1 MNVKNPHNRSST
13 DYDSPES
20 PRIPEPNTK
29 ITDLENQTIRALKA
43 KDSAL
48 KALKLEDK
56 LEKVAHKDDW
66 HTDLPYRPG
75 FGTSGEPIKLWTNYF
90 HMNIADN
97 IFYRYAIKVKEASS
111 EKAVATATAGSESSA
126 TTTVRGSTQS
136 FSQTTGSSDKAG
148 RSNGPSGQHLGRI
161 VELLLAHSDFADFK
175 KHIVSDYSATLL
187 SMKKLP
193 RNPMVTT
200 LLEGESH
207 VSDQVKIYNVTVEE
221 TGSFDMSYLNRYL
234 ESLSTD
240 GALEN
245 RKWFIQALSILLRH
259 HARTSRN
266 ITTLGSK
273 IFPIK
278 GGEDELVSLR
288 CLSALRGFDSS
299 VRLATSRI
307 LVKVNSSHSIFYK
320 VSQYPW
326 RLSSF
331 MSVFQEQTTPQWE
344 TGKALEAAR
353 YPTYSLPNLENFL
366 RGLRVRVSFQ
376 TGDIPKGS
384 LKVRRINGF
393 AHVDDGRHPQHLLE
407 YPPQVPYFGA
417 GPRYVM
423 IYDSPDI
430 MNKTR
435 AEIDEAERRSGDRG
449 RKGKHCSEFEQCR
462 APTND
467 YISVAK
473 YAHDSKFSSSGF
485 LLYVANSM
493 QSTTSSK
500 M

>member
-1 MNVKNPHNRSST
+1 M
-13 DYDSPES
+13 
-20 PRIPEPNTK
+20 
-29 ITDLENQTIRALKA
+29 IRALKA
-43 KDSAL
+43 NDSAV
-48 KALKLEDK
+48 KDLKLQDK

-75 FGTSGEPIKLWTNYF
+75 FVTTGEPIKLWTNYF

-97 IFYRYAIKVKEASS
+97 IFYRYAIKVKESSS
-111 EKAVATATAGSESSA
+111 EKDVATATARSESSA

-136 FSQTTGSSDKAG
+136 SSQTTGSSDKAG

-161 VELLLAHSDFADFK
+161 VELLLAHADFADFK
-175 KHIVSDYSATLL
+175 KHIVSDFRAILL

-193 RNPMVTT
+193 RNPVITT
-200 LLEGESH
+200 VLEDESH
-207 VSDQVKIYNVTVEE
+207 VSGQVKRYNVTVEE

-234 ESLSTD
+234 KSLSTD

-245 RKWFIQALSILLRH
+245 RKWFTQALSILLRH

-278 GGEDELVSLR
+278 GGEDEIVFLR

-299 VRLATSRI
+299 VRLATSRV
-307 LVKVNSSHSIFYK
+307 LVKVNISHSIFYK
-320 VSQYPW
+320 VSQYSW

-344 TGKALEAAR
+344 TGEALEAAR

-366 RGLRVRVSFQ
+366 KGLLVRVCFQ
-376 TGDIPKGS
+376 TGDTPKGS
-384 LKVRRINGF
+384 LKIRRIHGF
-393 AHVDDGRHPQHLLE
+393 AHVDDGRHPQHLLK

-417 GPRYVM
+417 EPRHLM
-423 IYDSPDI
+423 IYDSPDV

-435 AEIDEAERRSGDRG
+435 AEINEAERRSGDQG
-449 RKGKHCSEFEQCR
+449 GKGKRSSDFRKCR
-462 APTND
+462 TPTND
-467 YISVAK
+467 YISVAR
-473 YAHDSKFSSSGF
+473 YAHDSKSS
-485 LLYVANSM
+485 
-493 QSTTSSK
+493 
-500 M
+500 